1 MVDYARVKVKVWE
14 FIDKFRG
21 KGFSMGDARAYV
33 SLLADL
39 NIASGEKDYAEALYK
54 AYEGAL
60 SLYESKGP
68 SALAED
74 YRAKIKEWVTLDRS
88 SFSVRPPPLHGLDL
102 KPVIKGRTV
111 VSLFT
116 GAYGLD
122 MGFER
127 AGYDVVLGLQ

>member
-1 MVDYARVKVKVWE
+1 VGAVTGLADYTRVKVKVWE

-39 NIASGEKDYAEALYK
+39 NIAGGEKDYAEALYK

-60 SLYESKGP
+60 SLYKSKGF

-74 YRAKIKEWVTLDRS
+74 YKAKVREWAALDRS
-88 SFSVRPPPLHGLDL
+88 SFSVRPPPLSR
-102 KPVIKGRTV
+102 P
-111 VSLFT
+111 
-116 GAYGLD
+116 
-122 MGFER
+122 
-127 AGYDVVLGLQ
+127 